1 MTLAASLAGGPV
13 SSTQVVSL
21 SIVGAGAAERRSKVR
36 WALLGE
42 IAVAWLLTVPASALI
57 AMPLHAGLARAAA
70 AGRRVMGFF
79 DNGLAER
86 QQVHRHADR
95 ARGQGA
101 RRRSRCLES
110 GARARGHRGGR
121 APARALRTNRR
132 ERRRVLIDEL
142 HETFVTPIDREDIYN
157 LSQSFERMVTYA
169 LTTLEEMHLLQV
181 AADEPI
187 RRMVAL
193 VREQADDLE
202 AAMRGCAKNPR
213 VADDHADHVHEKERE
228 VERIYRAAIRDLFA
242 RATDPQGL
250 PAILYRREV
259 YRHISNMADRAV
271 SAANMLG
278 MVVMK
283 IA

>member
-1 MTLAASLAGGPV
+1 MGF
-13 SSTQVVSL
+13 
-21 SIVGAGAAERRSKVR
+21 
-36 WALLGE
+36 LGNGLRE
-42 IAVAWLLTVPASALI
+42 SNKFI
-57 AMPLHAGLARAAA
+57 AMLVEHAVKAREAIELLEKALARAEPEA
-70 AGRRVMGFF
+70 V
-79 DNGLAER
+79 ER
-86 QQVHRHADR
+86 
-95 ARGQGA
+95 
-101 RRRSRCLES
+101 L
-110 GARARGHRGGR
+110 
-121 APARALRTNRR
+121 RALSHDCT

-157 LSQSFERMVTYA
+157 LSQSYERMVMYA

-181 AADEPI
+181 GADEPI

-193 VREQADDLE
+193 VREQAEDLE
-202 AAMRGCAKNPR
+202 AAIRRLPKNPR

-228 VERIYRAAIRDLFA
+228 VERIYRAAIRDLLA
-242 RATDPQGL
+242 RAGDAQGL

-271 SAANMLG
+271 SAANVLG

>member
-1 MTLAASLAGGPV
+1 MGF
-13 SSTQVVSL
+13 
-21 SIVGAGAAERRSKVR
+21 
-36 WALLGE
+36 LGSGFKDSNKFIAMLVDHANRAHE
-42 IAVAWLLTVPASALI
+42 AVA
-57 AMPLHAGLARAAA
+57 
-70 AGRRVMGFF
+70 
-79 DNGLAER
+79 
-86 QQVHRHADR
+86 
-95 ARGQGA
+95 
-101 RRRSRCLES
+101 CLEK
-110 GARARGHRGGR
+110 ALENADTAAVERLRAMSH
-121 APARALRTNRR
+121 AST

-157 LSQSFERMVTYA
+157 LSQAYERMVMYA

-193 VREQADDLE
+193 VREQAEDLQ
-202 AAMRGCAKNPR
+202 AAIQRLAKNPR

-242 RATDPQGL
+242 RASDLQGL
-250 PAILYRREV
+250 PGILYRREV

-271 SAANMLG
+271 SAANVLG

>member
-1 MTLAASLAGGPV
+1 MGLFDGPRKEGNKFIVMLLAHAALARQAVFCLEGWLEHPEPAAV
-13 SSTQVVSL
+13 ERMR
-21 SIVGAGAAERRSKVR
+21 SIAAEC
-36 WALLGE
+36 GE
-42 IAVAWLLTVPASALI
+42 S
-57 AMPLHAGLARAAA
+57 
-70 AGRRVMGFF
+70 
-79 DNGLAER
+79 
-86 QQVHRHADR
+86 
-95 ARGQGA
+95 
-101 RRRSRCLES
+101 
-110 GARARGHRGGR
+110 
-121 APARALRTNRR
+121 
-132 ERRRVLIDEL
+132 RRVLIDEL

-157 LSQSFERMVTYA
+157 LSQAYERMVMYA

-193 VREQADDLE
+193 VREQAEDLQ
-202 AAMRGCAKNPR
+202 AAIQRLAKNPR

-242 RATDPQGL
+242 RASDLQGL
-250 PAILYRREV
+250 PGILYRREV

-271 SAANMLG
+271 SAANVLG

>member
-1 MTLAASLAGGPV
+1 
-13 SSTQVVSL
+13 
-21 SIVGAGAAERRSKVR
+21 
-36 WALLGE
+36 
-42 IAVAWLLTVPASALI
+42 
-57 AMPLHAGLARAAA
+57 
-70 AGRRVMGFF
+70 MGFL
-79 DNGLAER
+79 DNGLK
-86 QQVHRHADR
+86 
-95 ARGQGA
+95 
-101 RRRSRCLES
+101 ES
-110 GARARGHRGGR
+110 NKFIAMLVDQAARARGAIDCLEKSLEH
-121 APARALRTNRR
+121 AEPEAVEKLRALSHEST

-157 LSQSFERMVTYA
+157 LSQSYERMVMYA

-193 VREQADDLE
+193 VREQAEDLE
-202 AAMRGCAKNPR
+202 AAMRRLAKNPR

-242 RATDPQGL
+242 RASDPQGL

-271 SAANMLG
+271 SAANVLG